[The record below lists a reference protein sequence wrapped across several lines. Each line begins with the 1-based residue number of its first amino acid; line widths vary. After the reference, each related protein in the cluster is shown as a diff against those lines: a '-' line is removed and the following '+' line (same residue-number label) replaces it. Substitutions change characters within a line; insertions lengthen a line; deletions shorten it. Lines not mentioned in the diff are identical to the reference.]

1 MIATASATIIRGDL
15 LSGAI
20 FSSLADAN
28 HALGYADIG
37 AGKTEVR
44 YTLKGDTNVD
54 ATVDVG
60 DLGALATFYGVTT
73 GAIWSQGDFNYDGMV
88 DVGDL
93 GALATNYGQSLA
105 TGSFAASE
113 AALPTAGVSSPAVP

>member
-44 YTLKGDTNVD
+44 YTLKGDANLD

-60 DLGALATFYGVTT
+60 DLGALATFYGLTT
-73 GAIWSQGDFNYDGMV
+73 GAIWSQGDFNYDGQV

-93 GALATNYGQSLA
+93 GSLATNYGAALSGGSAVAIPNALVA
-105 TGSFAASE
+105 TG
-113 AALPTAGVSSPAVP
+113 VPEP